1 MKKLMCAAAVALA
14 ATATAAYPAET
25 EYKGLWCGHAKI
37 NMLGSSPEL
46 TAYTSEVWAVEIPG
60 ASVPKSLESATV
72 RCVAYTRVVQG
83 KVTARSMCRFTET
96 TGDTFTGEA
105 TVVPDQPNAWTFLAG
120 TGKWKGV
127 QGTGTWQ
134 YVSRSKP
141 AADGTSELCLQHSGA
156 YTLPQ

>member
-1 MKKLMCAAAVALA
+1 MKELMCAAAVALA
-14 ATATAAYPAET
+14 ATATAAYPADT

-37 NMLGSSPEL
+37 NMLTSSPEL
-46 TAYTSEVWAVEIPG
+46 TAYTSDVWAVEIPG

-72 RCVAYTRVVQG
+72 RCVAYTHAVQG
-83 KVTARSMCRFTET
+83 KVTSRSTCRFTET
-96 TGDTFTGEA
+96 SGDTVTGEA
-105 TVVPDQPNAWTFLAG
+105 TVVPDQPNAWTFLVG

-127 QGTGTWQ
+127 RGTGTWQ

-141 AADGTSELCLQHSGA
+141 AADGTVAICLQHWGA